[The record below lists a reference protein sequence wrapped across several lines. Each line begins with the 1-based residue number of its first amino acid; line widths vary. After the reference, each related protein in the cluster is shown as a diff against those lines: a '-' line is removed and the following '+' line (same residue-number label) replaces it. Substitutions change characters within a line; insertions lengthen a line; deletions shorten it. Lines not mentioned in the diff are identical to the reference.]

1 MRPNNWETPDQHTNK
16 PDKQKRS
23 RTFASHSKHSGHRIF
38 NIEKLKNRIA
48 LINMYIRRQYLIQ
61 FILLAIFLVGNF
73 HSVQTLPD
81 QGQWDFVM
89 NKQLKS
95 ITIPKSLF
103 AGSEIFVYLT
113 CNSSLPSPNIAI
125 QWRLYRAEC
134 WPDTQ
139 GTYENL
145 IPKETNDTF
154 KIGPTEIRALCSM
167 DGHILLPE
175 YKMANAQSSSMQANS
190 NGLPVSA
197 NDVLSAQ
204 KRTERDDRLNVN
216 EVVPMV
222 LNNNPSK
229 GGMQINRP
237 VYTVQW
243 DGVYMF
249 VLIIQADDDA
259 DNYNASVHIKMRGSY
274 GYLSAVDWPLLPFY
288 GVMCLI
294 YVLFGVI
301 WLLVS
306 FMQWRELLRIQFW
319 IGGVIL
325 LGMLEKAMFYAEY
338 QSINSTGVSVRGA
351 VLLAE
356 WVSCAKRTLARMLV
370 IIVSL
375 GFGIVK
381 PRLGPM
387 LHRVVGTGGL
397 YFVLAGVESY
407 LRVMN
412 IKSDPNNQ
420 ILVASIPLAVLD
432 SAICWWIFTSLVQTT
447 RTLRLR
453 RNMVKLTLYRHFT
466 NTLIFAVIASVIF
479 MLFSIKA
486 HRMARCL
493 TDWKDLWEDEAFWHI
508 LFSLLLLV
516 IMILW
521 RPTNNNQRF
530 AFTPLLDN
538 PEDEDDD
545 EEEQFVA
552 DVYGVKMRGSRNTN
566 SPKLNNHKA
575 TTTEEDDLRW
585 VEENIPA
592 SMADSALPSL
602 DSDEEIINTRFE
614 VSKMQ

>member
-1 MRPNNWETPDQHTNK
+1 MTIQQIDEMRTLS
-16 PDKQKRS
+16 KRIWQQM
-23 RTFASHSKHSGHRIF
+23 T
-38 NIEKLKNRIA
+38 
-48 LINMYIRRQYLIQ
+48 LISFL
-61 FILLAIFLVGNF
+61 LVGSF
-73 HSVQTLPD
+73 IPSAHCFPD
-81 QGQWDFVM
+81 QGKWDFIM
-89 NKQLKS
+89 NHQVQS
-95 ITIPKSLF
+95 VTVPKSLF
-103 AGSEIFVYLT
+103 AGSEIYVLIT
-113 CNSSLPSPNIAI
+113 CDAPQINTNISIEWMLI
-125 QWRLYRAEC
+125 QSEC
-134 WPDTQ
+134 WQDSFMAF
-139 GTYENL
+139 ENVV
-145 IPKETNDTF
+145 PRRFNDTHY
-154 KIGPTEIRALCSM
+154 IQQAPILAQCSNG
-167 DGHILLPE
+167 GHIPLPE
-175 YKMANAQSSSMQANS
+175 YHSIIRTNENKQQAAGVKS
-190 NGLPVSA
+190 RMER
-197 NDVLSAQ
+197 NDQLQADESH
-204 KRTERDDRLNVN
+204 
-216 EVVPMV
+216 PIV
-222 LNNNPSK
+222 LNRKPKGANN
-229 GGMQINRP
+229 P
-237 VYTVQW
+237 VYTIQA
-243 DGVYMF
+243 DGVYLF
-249 VLIIQADDDA
+249 ALIIRGTNNKD
-259 DNYNASVHIKMRGSY
+259 YNASVHMEMRGTY
-274 GYLSAVDWPLLPFY
+274 GFLSAVDWPLLPFY

-306 FMQWRELLRIQFW
+306 FMQWRDLLRIQFW

-338 QSINSTGVSVRGA
+338 QSINSTGESVRGA

-397 YFVLAGVESY
+397 YFALAGVESY

-466 NTLIFAVIASVIF
+466 NTLIFSVLASVIF
-479 MLFSIKA
+479 MLFSIKT
-486 HRMARCL
+486 HRLTKCL

-521 RPTNNNQRF
+521 RPTNNNQRY

-545 EEEQFVA
+545 DEEDQFVA

-566 SPKLNNHKA
+566 SPKANNHTKA
-575 TTTEEDDLRW
+575 TTTDEDDLRW
-585 VEENIPA
+585 VEENIPTA
-592 SMADSALPSL
+592 IADATLPVL